1 MEDFYANR
9 RFSVIRPA
17 GIRSGIGCTVS
28 YLQSIPSQH
37 QGFIKLLIN
46 ALIGAVIL
54 FIFNFVFAGLL
65 NISALAIPITWWSAL
80 VTGIFGV
87 PGVIVLLI
95 ISLIL

>member
-1 MEDFYANR
+1 MPTGSFQLSALLV
-9 RFSVIRPA
+9 FAAVLVVLFLIFK
-17 GIRSGIGCTVS
+17 VFH
-28 YLQSIPSQH
+28 LSIKV
-37 QGFIKLLIN
+37 FIKLLIN